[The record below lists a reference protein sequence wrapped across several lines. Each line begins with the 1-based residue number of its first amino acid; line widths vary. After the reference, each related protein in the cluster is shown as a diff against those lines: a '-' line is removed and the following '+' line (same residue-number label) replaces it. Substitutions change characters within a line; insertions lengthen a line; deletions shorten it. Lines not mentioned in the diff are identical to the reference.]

1 MTLAELSLD
10 WEPLP
15 FQIETHNAAAPAT
28 PTAYTPMAE
37 HRIVTP
43 DSKNPTFDLC
53 GVDEEDVTTGHNL
66 PLLSRFQ
73 PAAASAANC
82 EDDDAESMRSIQS
95 YGELV
100 AFNYGDLIALLNEP
114 IGIIHT
120 ESLGNKIGK

>member
-53 GVDEEDVTTGHNL
+53 GVDEEDVTTGSDL
-66 PLLSRFQ
+66 TLLSRFQ
-73 PAAASAANC
+73 PAASAANC
-82 EDDDAESMRSIQS
+82 EDDVVESMHMHTQ
-95 YGELV
+95 YGELI
-100 AFNYGDLIALLNEP
+100 DLLNE
-114 IGIIHT
+114 I
-120 ESLGNKIGK
+120 